1 MEKYKL
7 KRRATQM
14 VRDGYP
20 VLLKEDFVKEPI
32 ESEGT
37 IVELLDD
44 NKRFVARAY
53 LAKQNKGD
61 GWILT
66 MNENEKIDQTFFE
79 RLFNQAMAERANLKS
94 NDQTNAYRFFNGEGD
109 GLGGLTID
117 VYADYYIFSWY
128 SAGIYKHQ
136 QTILKAFLAVVSDV
150 KGIYEKIRY
159 QTKTKP
165 ETNHVYGEEAPE
177 PLLIKENGI
186 TFATYLNDGLMTG
199 IFLDQRNVRRS
210 ILEHYSMD
218 KTVLNT
224 FSYTGAFSV
233 AAAMGGASHTTS
245 VDLANRSLEKTKEQ
259 FKVNG
264 LDPELQT
271 IRVMD
276 VFDYFRYAIRKQL
289 KFDTVVVDPPSFA
302 RSKKRT
308 FSVSKD
314 YTALLED
321 IIDITNEDGVIIA
334 STNAANLSTEKFEQ
348 FIETAFDHKGIAYEI
363 LEKHTLPEDFK
374 INPHYPQSDY
384 LKVYVI
390 QKGY

>member
-1 MEKYKL
+1 
-7 KRRATQM
+7 M

-44 NKRFVARAY
+44 NKKFVARAY

-79 RLFNQAMAERANLKS
+79 RLFNQALTERANLKS

-117 VYADYYIFSWY
+117 VYADYYVFSWY

-150 KGIYEKIRY
+150 KGVYEKIRY

-210 ILEHYSMD
+210 ILEQYSMD

>member
-1 MEKYKL
+1 
-7 KRRATQM
+7 M

-44 NKRFVARAY
+44 NKKFVARAY

-79 RLFNQAMAERANLKS
+79 RLFNQALAERANLKL

-150 KGIYEKIRY
+150 KGVYEKIRY

-210 ILEHYSMD
+210 ILEQYSMD

-334 STNAANLSTEKFEQ
+334 STNAANVSTEKFEQ
-348 FIETAFDHKGIAYEI
+348 FIETAFDHKGISYEI

>member
-44 NKRFVARAY
+44 NKKFVARAY

-79 RLFNQAMAERANLKS
+79 RLFNQALTERANLKS

-117 VYADYYIFSWY
+117 VYADYYVFSWY

-150 KGIYEKIRY
+150 KGVYEKIRY

-186 TFATYLNDGLMTG
+186 TFAAYLNDGLMTG

-259 FKVNG
+259 FEVNG

-334 STNAANLSTEKFEQ
+334 STNAANVSTEKFEQ
-348 FIETAFDHKGIAYEI
+348 FIETAFDHKGISYEI

>member
-44 NKRFVARAY
+44 NKKFVARAY

-79 RLFNQAMAERANLKS
+79 RLFNQALAERTDLKL
-94 NDQTNAYRFFNGEGD
+94 NEQTNAYRFFNGEGD

-117 VYADYYIFSWY
+117 VYADYYVFSWY

-150 KGIYEKIRY
+150 KGVYEKIRY
-159 QTKTKP
+159 QTKTKS

-233 AAAMGGASHTTS
+233 AAAIGGASHTTS

-259 FKVNG
+259 FEVNG

-276 VFDYFRYAIRKQL
+276 VFDYVRYAIRKQL

-334 STNAANLSTEKFEQ
+334 STNAANVSTEKFEQ
-348 FIETAFDHKGIAYEI
+348 FIETAFDHKGISYEI

-374 INPHYPQSDY
+374 INPHYPQSNY

>member
-44 NKRFVARAY
+44 NKKFVARAY

-79 RLFNQAMAERANLKS
+79 RLFNQALTERANLKS

-117 VYADYYIFSWY
+117 VYADYYVFSWY

-150 KGIYEKIRY
+150 KGVYEKIRY

-210 ILEHYSMD
+210 ILEQYSMD

-334 STNAANLSTEKFEQ
+334 STNAANVSTEKFEQ
-348 FIETAFDHKGIAYEI
+348 FIETAFDHKGISYEI

>member
-44 NKRFVARAY
+44 NKKFVARAY

-79 RLFNQAMAERANLKS
+79 RLFNQALTERANLKS

-117 VYADYYIFSWY
+117 VYADYYVFSWY

-150 KGIYEKIRY
+150 KGVYEKIRY

-210 ILEHYSMD
+210 ILEQYSMD

>member
-1 MEKYKL
+1 
-7 KRRATQM
+7 M

-44 NKRFVARAY
+44 NKKFVARAY

-79 RLFNQAMAERANLKS
+79 RLFNQALAERANLKL

-150 KGIYEKIRY
+150 KGVYEKIRY

-210 ILEHYSMD
+210 ILEQYSMD

>member
-14 VRDGYP
+14 VRDGYT

-44 NKRFVARAY
+44 NKKFVARAY

-79 RLFNQAMAERANLKS
+79 RLFNQALTERANLKS

-117 VYADYYIFSWY
+117 VYADYYVFSWY

-150 KGIYEKIRY
+150 KGVYEKIRY

-165 ETNHVYGEEAPE
+165 ETNQD
-177 PLLIKENGI
+177 LL
-186 TFATYLNDGLMTG
+186 
-199 IFLDQRNVRRS
+199 
-210 ILEHYSMD
+210 
-218 KTVLNT
+218 
-224 FSYTGAFSV
+224 
-233 AAAMGGASHTTS
+233 SHS
-245 VDLANRSLEKTKEQ
+245 KVF
-259 FKVNG
+259 FK
-264 LDPELQT
+264 LSFFKRCRHL
-271 IRVMD
+271 
-276 VFDYFRYAIRKQL
+276 L
-289 KFDTVVVDPPSFA
+289 KFCGLF
-302 RSKKRT
+302 
-308 FSVSKD
+308 
-314 YTALLED
+314 
-321 IIDITNEDGVIIA
+321 
-334 STNAANLSTEKFEQ
+334 
-348 FIETAFDHKGIAYEI
+348 
-363 LEKHTLPEDFK
+363 
-374 INPHYPQSDY
+374 
-384 LKVYVI
+384 
-390 QKGY
+390 

>member
-44 NKRFVARAY
+44 NKKFVARAY

-79 RLFNQAMAERANLKS
+79 RLFNQALAERANLKL

-150 KGIYEKIRY
+150 KGVYEKIRY

-210 ILEHYSMD
+210 ILEQYSMD

>member
-1 MEKYKL
+1 
-7 KRRATQM
+7 M

-44 NKRFVARAY
+44 NKKFVARAY

-66 MNENEKIDQTFFE
+66 MNENEKINQTFFE
-79 RLFNQAMAERANLKS
+79 RLFNQALAERANLKL

-150 KGIYEKIRY
+150 KGVYEKIRY

-210 ILEHYSMD
+210 ILEQYSMD

-334 STNAANLSTEKFEQ
+334 STNAANVSTEKFEQ
-348 FIETAFDHKGIAYEI
+348 FIETAFDHKGISYEI

>member
-1 MEKYKL
+1 
-7 KRRATQM
+7 M

-37 IVELLDD
+37 VVELLDD
-44 NKRFVARAY
+44 NKKFVARAY

-66 MNENEKIDQTFFE
+66 LNENEKIDQSFFE
-79 RLFNQAMAERANLKS
+79 HLFKQAAAERVSLKE
-94 NDQTNAYRFFNGEGD
+94 NEQTTAYRFFNGEGD

-117 VYADYYIFSWY
+117 MYADYYVFSWY
-128 SAGIYKHQ
+128 SIGIYKHQ
-136 QTILKAFLAVVSDV
+136 QTILKAFLSAVPNV
-150 KGIYEKIRY
+150 KGVYEKIRY
-159 QTKTKP
+159 QSKTKP
-165 ETNHVYGEEAPE
+165 ETDHIYGEEAPE

-186 TFATYLNDGLMTG
+186 TYATYLNDGLMTG
-199 IFLDQRNVRRS
+199 IFLDQRNVRNS
-210 ILEHYSMD
+210 ILENYSMD

-233 AAAMGGASHTTS
+233 AAAIGGASHTTS

-259 FKVNG
+259 FEVNN

-289 KFDTVVVDPPSFA
+289 SFDTVIVDPPSFA
-302 RSKKRT
+302 RSKKEH
-308 FSVSKD
+308 SAWLK
-314 YTALLED
+314 
-321 IIDITNEDGVIIA
+321 IIQH
-334 STNAANLSTEKFEQ
+334 F
-348 FIETAFDHKGIAYEI
+348 
-363 LEKHTLPEDFK
+363 
-374 INPHYPQSDY
+374 
-384 LKVYVI
+384 
-390 QKGY
+390 

>member
-20 VLLKEDFVKEPI
+20 VILKEDFVKEPI

-44 NKRFVARAY
+44 NKKFVARAY

-79 RLFNQAMAERANLKS
+79 RLFNQALAERTNLKL
-94 NDQTNAYRFFNGEGD
+94 NEQTNAYRFFNGEGD

-117 VYADYYIFSWY
+117 VYADYYVFSWY

-150 KGIYEKIRY
+150 KGVYEKIRY

-165 ETNHVYGEEAPE
+165 ETNHIYGEEAPE

-199 IFLDQRNVRRS
+199 IFLDQRDVRRS

-259 FKVNG
+259 FEVNG

-334 STNAANLSTEKFEQ
+334 STNAANVSTEKFEQ
-348 FIETAFDHKGIAYEI
+348 FIETAFDHKGISYEI

-374 INPHYPQSDY
+374 SNPHYPQSDY
-384 LKVYVI
+384 LKVYII

>member
-20 VLLKEDFVKEPI
+20 VILKEDFVKEPI

-44 NKRFVARAY
+44 NKKFVARAY

-79 RLFNQAMAERANLKS
+79 RLFNQALAERTNLKL
-94 NDQTNAYRFFNGEGD
+94 DEQTNAYRFFNGEGD

-117 VYADYYIFSWY
+117 VYADYYVFSWY

-150 KGIYEKIRY
+150 KGVYEKIRY

-165 ETNHVYGEEAPE
+165 ETSHVYGEEAPE

-259 FKVNG
+259 FEVNG

-334 STNAANLSTEKFEQ
+334 STNAANISTEKFEQ
-348 FIETAFDHKGIAYEI
+348 FIETAFDHKGISYEI

-384 LKVYVI
+384 LKVYII

>member
-44 NKRFVARAY
+44 NKKFVARAY

-66 MNENEKIDQTFFE
+66 LNENEKIDQTFFE
-79 RLFNQAMAERANLKS
+79 RLFKEALAERASLKA
-94 NDQTNAYRFFNGEGD
+94 NEQTTAYRFFNGEGD

-117 VYADYYIFSWY
+117 VYADYYVFSWY

-136 QTILKAFLAVVSDV
+136 QTILKAFLSAVPDV
-150 KGIYEKIRY
+150 KGVYEKIRY
-159 QTKTKP
+159 QTKRKP
-165 ETNHVYGEEAPE
+165 ETDHIYGEEAPE
-177 PLLIKENGI
+177 PLLIKENGL

-199 IFLDQRNVRRS
+199 IFLDQRNVRHS
-210 ILEHYSMD
+210 ILEQYSMD

-259 FKVNG
+259 FEVNG

-289 KFDTVVVDPPSFA
+289 TFDTIVVDPPSFA

-308 FSVSKD
+308 FSVAKD

-334 STNAANLSTEKFEQ
+334 STNAANISTEKFEQ
-348 FIETAFDHKGIAYEI
+348 FIENAFNNKDMTYQI

-390 QKGY
+390 RKGY